1 MPANV
6 LIGTALHKLG
16 TADTALT
23 TGITADAAELNI
35 LDGATLDVAELNI
48 LDGVTATAAEINAAA
63 DISEQAAI
71 AANGDTLTVTA
82 ALHAGKVVAF
92 GKTSG
97 TVVTLPAATGTGHI
111 YRFVIAT
118 TATSNAN
125 IIKVANATDV
135 MNGSI
140 NVQQDTDTDGN
151 VKVWRADAG
160 DDTMSFAGAATSGGI
175 VGGYIQCVDYAAG
188 FWSCQA
194 FTQSGGGAE
203 ATPFSA
209 TVS

>member
-1 MPANV
+1 MAANESSKYTHFSN
-6 LIGTALHKLG
+6 LEIGTANGGGGLKING
-16 TADTALT
+16 TAV
-23 TGITADAAELNI
+23 N
-35 LDGATLDVAELNI
+35 
-48 LDGVTATAAEINAAA
+48 ATAAEINAAA
-63 DISEQAAI
+63 DISAGAAI

-82 ALHAGKVVAF
+82 ATHAGKVVQF
-92 GKTSG
+92 GKTTG

-111 YRFVIAT
+111 YKFVIGV

-135 MNGSI
+135 MDGSLNI
-140 NVQQDTDTDGN
+140 QQDTDADGT

-160 DDTMSFAGAATSGGI
+160 DDTMTFAGAAGTGGI
-175 VGGYIQCVDYAAG
+175 IGGFIQCIDYKSG

-194 FTQSGGGAE
+194 YTQSGGGAE
-203 ATPFSA
+203 VTPFSA